1 MIVWLPYEK
10 TLLAVC
16 LGVCLLVGWLTGR
29 LASVTRNISV
39 AIRHSEVPPDSCSNL
54 SDKCWQ
60 HAHTETDY
68 TDWRSND
75 GQTNL
80 VSSKTT
86 FAIISV
92 NSNSKLGVFPHVD
105 NKIYLAK
112 SDNFCVAVTTKLL
125 ARFLSPTSPRTFPVP
140 SHQHQHQHQHLY
152 EMNFVIAILFLYA
165 AACAFRCVV
174 VHMHVLGVQ
183 VLISIC
189 LFSAVYTIYSLNSA
203 PVFILSGCPSFSLRL
218 VYMG

>member
-1 MIVWLPYEK
+1 M
-10 TLLAVC
+10 
-16 LGVCLLVGWLTGR
+16 
-29 LASVTRNISV
+29 NISHYFV
-39 AIRHSEVPPDSCSNL
+39 CCLCVCFI
-54 SDKCWQ
+54 Q
-60 HAHTETDY
+60 
-68 TDWRSND
+68 
-75 GQTNL
+75 
-80 VSSKTT
+80 
-86 FAIISV
+86 
-92 NSNSKLGVFPHVD
+92 LGVFPHVD

-140 SHQHQHQHQHLY
+140 
-152 EMNFVIAILFLYA
+152 NFVIAILFLYA

-189 LFSAVYTIYSLNSA
+189 LFSAVHNIYSLNSA
-203 PVFILSGCPSFSLRL
+203 PVFILSGCPFFSLRL